1 MDGSFGVFDGLALI
15 AQFGNDDDAEAYRY
29 DALQL
34 AWPEGFR
41 RSEYDDL
48 LVAEIPEDYSDT
60 WPRFVAA
67 LRRSWRR
74 DRTVE
79 KYLRVLRAAQKERYA
94 SARM

>member
-15 AQFGNDDDAEAYRY
+15 AEFGNDEDAEAYRH
-29 DALQL
+29 DTLHL
-34 AWPEGFR
+34 AWPETFR

-60 WPRFVAA
+60 WPRLTTA
-67 LRRSWRR
+67 LRRSQRQ

-79 KYLRVLRAAQKERYA
+79 KYLRVLRAAQKERYV
-94 SARM
+94 SARV